1 MNIIIG
7 LLWLVAALA
16 AIVLLPVAVLFMLVV
31 MLIGWACGMPLTIKQ
46 SGVKIGYVRWFTFH
60 KQDALGEIEEA
71 SKLLRKRLHDLKR

>member
-16 AIVLLPVAVLFMLVV
+16 AIVLLPIAVLFMLVV